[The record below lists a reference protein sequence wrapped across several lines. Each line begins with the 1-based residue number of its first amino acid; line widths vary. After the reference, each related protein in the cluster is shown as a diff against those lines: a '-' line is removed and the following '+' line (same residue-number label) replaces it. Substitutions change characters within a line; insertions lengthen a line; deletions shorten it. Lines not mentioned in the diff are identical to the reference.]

1 MDVMTPS
8 QRRKAMSSNR
18 GRTAPE
24 RALASRL
31 WRNGL
36 RYFTDAGYKSRR
48 GKSLTGRPDIIF
60 PKKRL
65 AIFVDGCFWHGC
77 RKCDKNPGQSG
88 EFWANKIRVNANR
101 DLRVSSELRGQGWTV
116 IRVPEHD
123 LRTKDALAR
132 TVDWLT
138 SVIKGGVSEAA
149 EVGRGEDDA

>member
-1 MDVMTPS
+1 MTN
-8 QRRKAMSSNR
+8 NR
-18 GRTAPE
+18 GRTGPE

-48 GKSLTGRPDIIF
+48 GESLAGRPDIIF

-77 RKCDKNPGQSG
+77 RRCDKNPGQSG
-88 EFWANKIRVNANR
+88 DFWANKISANARRDRRVT
-101 DLRVSSELRGQGWTV
+101 SELRSQGWTV

-132 TVDWLT
+132 TAERLT
-138 SVIKGGVSEAA
+138 SAIKNGVPEAA
-149 EVGRGEDDA
+149 EVGRGE

>member
-1 MDVMTPS
+1 
-8 QRRKAMSSNR
+8 MSSNR

-48 GKSLTGRPDIIF
+48 GESLTGHPDIIF

-101 DLRVSSELRGQGWTV
+101 DLRVTSELRGMGWTV

-132 TVDWLT
+132 TADWLT
-138 SVIKGGVSEAA
+138 SVIKGGVPEAA
-149 EVGRGEDDA
+149 QVGRGEDDA